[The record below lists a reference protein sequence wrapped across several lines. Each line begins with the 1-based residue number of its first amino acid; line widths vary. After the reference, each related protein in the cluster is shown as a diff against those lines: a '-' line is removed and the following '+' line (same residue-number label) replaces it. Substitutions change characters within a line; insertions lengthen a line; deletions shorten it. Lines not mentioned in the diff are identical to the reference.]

1 MGSPRFMVNTMKNK
15 DVANLL
21 YEIADILEIQD
32 VKFKPQ
38 AYRRAAQNIESLGED
53 IESIHK
59 NDKLRDIP
67 GIGEAIAKKIGE
79 FLNTGE
85 LRYLETLKSEVPEGL
100 LTMLEIP
107 GLGPKKVALL
117 HKELGLT
124 TIDELKSAC
133 ENHELEGI
141 KGLGTKTEE
150 NILRGIGLLER
161 AKGRFL
167 LNIAQEHG
175 DELKA
180 YLRTHK
186 SVKKI
191 ELAGSLRRRKE
202 TVGDIDI
209 LVSSNKAEDV
219 MNHFVSY
226 DGVAEIVM
234 KGDTKSSIRLGD
246 GMQVDLRVVP
256 KDSFGAAL
264 QYFTGSKEHN
274 VKLRKLAISKKLKI
288 NEYGVFKKDTEE
300 KIAGSDERKVYMALG
315 LDYIP
320 PELREDNGEIEL
332 VQEMKLPK
340 LIELADIRGD
350 LHVHSE
356 YSDGNASIMEL
367 VEAAKWLG
375 YSYIAICDHSESLKI
390 AGGLSK
396 KKLKRQV
403 QEIQKINERVQDFHV
418 LSSLECN
425 INSDG
430 SLDIQS
436 DMEKELDFITGA
448 IHASFNMKEK
458 EMTKRIISA
467 MENERMKV
475 FAHPTGRLIQR
486 REAYGVNIE
495 EIIDSAKE
503 NEVFLEINSFP
514 DRLDLNDTNIRFA
527 KSKGIMYSIG
537 TDSHNV
543 GHLGFMRYG
552 VSTARRGWLEKKDV
566 INTMSTSKLKKLL
579 AH

>member
-1 MGSPRFMVNTMKNK
+1 MVNTMKNK
-15 DVANLL
+15 DVAVLL

-38 AYRRAAQNIESLGED
+38 AYRRAAQNIESAGED
-53 IESIHK
+53 IENIHQ
-59 NDKLRDIP
+59 NGKLKDIP
-67 GIGEAIAKKIGE
+67 GIGEAIANKIEE
-79 FLNTGE
+79 FLDTGE
-85 LRYLETLKSEVPEGL
+85 LQYLDKLKSEVPEGL
-100 LTMLEIP
+100 LAMLEIP

-117 HKELGLT
+117 HKELGLS
-124 TIDELKSAC
+124 TIEELKSAC
-133 ENHELEGI
+133 ENHKLEGI

-150 NILRGIGLLER
+150 NILRGIQLLKSGE
-161 AKGRFL
+161 GRFL

-175 DELKA
+175 EELKA
-180 YLRTHK
+180 HLKTLK

-202 TVGDIDI
+202 TIGDIDI
-209 LVSSNKAEDV
+209 LVSSIKAEEV

-226 DGVAEIVM
+226 DAVAEVVM
-234 KGDTKSSIRLGD
+234 KGNTKSSIRLGD
-246 GMQVDLRVVP
+246 DMQVDLRVVP
-256 KDSFGAAL
+256 KESFGAAL

-300 KIAGSDERKVYMALG
+300 KIAGDDEKKVYKALG

-332 VQEMKLPK
+332 AQKMKFPK
-340 LIELADIRGD
+340 LIELKDIKGD

-356 YSDGNASIMEL
+356 YSDGIASIREL
-367 VEAAKWLG
+367 VEAAKWLD

-396 KKLKRQV
+396 KELKRQV
-403 QEIQKINERVQDFHV
+403 QEIQKLNNEIENFHV
-418 LSSLECN
+418 LCGLECN

-430 SLDIQS
+430 SLDIQPGL
-436 DMEKELDFITGA
+436 EKELDFITGA
-448 IHASFNMKEK
+448 IHTSFNMKEK
-458 EMTKRIISA
+458 EMTKRIITA
-467 MENERMKV
+467 MENEKMKV

-486 REAYGVNIE
+486 REAYSVNIE
-495 EIIDSAKE
+495 ELIDSAKE

-527 KSKGIMYSIG
+527 RARGVMFSIG
-537 TDSHNV
+537 TDTHNI

>member
-1 MGSPRFMVNTMKNK
+1 MVNTMKNK

-32 VKFKPQ
+32 IKFKPQ
-38 AYRRAAQNIESLGED
+38 AYRRAAQNIESAGED
-53 IESIHK
+53 IENIHQ
-59 NDKLRDIP
+59 NGKLRDIP

-79 FLNTGE
+79 FLDTGE
-85 LRYLETLKSEVPEGL
+85 LRYLETLKDEVPEGL
-100 LTMLEIP
+100 LAMLSIP

-117 HKELGLT
+117 HKELGLS
-124 TIDELKSAC
+124 TIEELKSAC
-133 ENHELEGI
+133 ENHKLEKI
-141 KGLGTKTEE
+141 KGLGAKTEE
-150 NILRGIGLLER
+150 NILRGIGLLES
-161 AKGRFL
+161 AKGRYL
-167 LNIAQEHG
+167 LNLALEHG
-175 DELKA
+175 EELKA
-180 YLRTHK
+180 HLKTQN

-191 ELAGSLRRRKE
+191 ELAGSLRRMKE

-209 LVSSNKAEDV
+209 LVSSDKAEEV

-226 DGVAEIVM
+226 DGVAEVVM

-246 GMQVDLRVVP
+246 DMQVDLRVVP
-256 KDSFGAAL
+256 RESFGAAL

-288 NEYGVFKKDTEE
+288 NEYGIFKKDTEE
-300 KIAGSDERKVYMALG
+300 KIAGDDEKKVYKALG

-332 VQEMKLPK
+332 AQKMKLPK
-340 LIELADIRGD
+340 LLELKDIKGD

-356 YSDGNASIMEL
+356 YSDGIASITEL

-375 YSYIAICDHSESLKI
+375 YSYIAISDHSESLKI

-396 KKLKRQV
+396 KNLKKQI
-403 QEIQKINERVQDFHV
+403 QEIQKINDEIQDFHV

-430 SLDIQS
+430 SLDIES
-436 DMEKELDFITGA
+436 GLEKELDFIAGA
-448 IHASFNMKEK
+448 IHTSFNMKER
-458 EMTKRIISA
+458 EMTKRIVSA
-467 MENERMKV
+467 MENERMRI
-475 FAHPTGRLIQR
+475 FTHPTGRLLQR
-486 REAYGVNIE
+486 REAYSVNIE
-495 EIIDSAKE
+495 ELIDSARE

-527 KSKGIMYSIG
+527 KARGIMFSIG
-537 TDSHNV
+537 TDSHNI

-566 INTMSTSKLKKLL
+566 INTMPTSKLKKLL